1 MKKIL
6 NWLMT
11 SNRWKHL
18 VGGLCIGIAANDW
31 YCAVYAGVLT
41 ASALEYK
48 DKAHGSAWD
57 WTDFGCTMAGVAVGH
72 CIRIAL

>member
-41 ASALEYK
+41 AGALEYK

-57 WTDFGCTMAGVAVGH
+57 WADFGCTVAGVAVGH